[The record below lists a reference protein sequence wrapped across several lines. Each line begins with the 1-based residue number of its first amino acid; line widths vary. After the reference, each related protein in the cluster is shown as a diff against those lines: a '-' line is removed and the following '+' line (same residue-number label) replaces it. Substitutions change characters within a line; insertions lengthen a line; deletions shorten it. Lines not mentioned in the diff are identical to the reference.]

1 MLPFGSDPK
10 PNVWID
16 NDDTSDT
23 YIELLGFAAA
33 ASGRITLHGMS
44 STSSVQ
50 PFNPYVSSQVA
61 DTFGRERIAEYNDAV
76 NSGMD
81 RARLPVPSGIYKGHF
96 TRPASRAIED
106 TKPLR
111 LPAASELVAAI
122 HAFATPANP
131 MIVCAGGQLTV
142 VADAYLQDPSIADKL
157 VVSFIGDTTNAFL
170 GYNEKSDPWAT
181 YIVCSRLTIASF
193 PAGTSYKAIAPVV
206 TKQRIIDDMPASPIQ
221 GRAYAKDHP
230 TNALPDDR
238 DADGLAL
245 AAVIDRQN
253 YVTGVTRMR
262 VTGQTSE
269 GLPTVSP
276 DPGGNI
282 YMVNSVNQAAGTNIW
297 WATVSD
303 PPVYLGG
310 GGFSFSPVAVD
321 DFNRSNS
328 GDLGPG
334 WEDVG
339 SSSGGKMVTASR
351 ATAGA
356 GPANA
361 KRTDAYANDQ
371 FAQVVFSTAP
381 SRGNYPGLATR
392 FSNSGDQIS
401 GYQLF
406 ANETRELALQ
416 KYVFGSPRTMLLQ
429 GMPVPVAGQTVRLV
443 SLGDSHSVWLSSGD
457 PKHPLHVDGFELVGV
472 IRDNALASG
481 TTAITSYYT
490 SSGAMDDWVSG
501 NLTRWD

>member
-1 MLPFGSDPK
+1 
-10 PNVWID
+10 
-16 NDDTSDT
+16 
-23 YIELLGFAAA
+23 
-33 ASGRITLHGMS
+33 
-44 STSSVQ
+44 
-50 PFNPYVSSQVA
+50 
-61 DTFGRERIAEYNDAV
+61 
-76 NSGMD
+76 
-81 RARLPVPSGIYKGHF
+81 
-96 TRPASRAIED
+96 
-106 TKPLR
+106 
-111 LPAASELVAAI
+111 
-122 HAFATPANP
+122 
-131 MIVCAGGQLTV
+131 
-142 VADAYLQDPSIADKL
+142 
-157 VVSFIGDTTNAFL
+157 
-170 GYNEKSDPWAT
+170 
-181 YIVCSRLTIASF
+181 
-193 PAGTSYKAIAPVV
+193 
-206 TKQRIIDDMPASPIQ
+206 
-221 GRAYAKDHP
+221 
-230 TNALPDDR
+230 
-238 DADGLAL
+238 
-245 AAVIDRQN
+245 
-253 YVTGVTRMR
+253 
-262 VTGQTSE
+262 
-269 GLPTVSP
+269 
-276 DPGGNI
+276 
-282 YMVNSVNQAAGTNIW
+282 MVNSVNQAAGTNIW